1 MTILGGSR
9 SFRKRKDAP
18 PAESTFALCGA
29 YAGMVGVI
37 FVDAARPVFAPSAN
51 EPYASIGTPADN
63 TKTMKVFHFNK
74 KDTKIFAYVQHLLYL
89 CALKIKQNEI
99 FKSRTMHNHFFPAAT
114 CCILM
119 GLLLTG
125 CNQNKTA
132 TWQPVGDRIKTE
144 WASEVNPEN
153 VLPEYPRPQLQREEW
168 QNMNGL
174 WQYAITDKGLP
185 QPTEWQGE
193 ILVPFAVESS
203 LSGVGKEV
211 GAEQE
216 LWYRRT
222 FRVPSTWRGRRVK
235 MNFGAVDWQA
245 TVYINGIAVGQHT
258 GGYAP
263 FSVDITPYLHKR
275 GAQEV
280 TVRVYDPT
288 DKGYQPTGKQVEN
301 PRSIWYTS
309 VTGIWQTVWMEPVEA
324 NSIVRVQTVPDID
337 KGVLAVTAV
346 TEEERDGDLVRVE
359 LKKDG
364 KTVVTGKGRAR
375 QAVLLT
381 VKDMQLWSPEQ
392 PELYDLCVRLE
403 REGKTIDKVR
413 SYAAMRKI
421 SRAQDAE
428 GKWRMQLNNR
438 TYFQYGPLD
447 QGWWPDGLYTAPTD
461 EALVYDIQKTKDLGF
476 NMIRKHVKV
485 EPDRWYYHCDRL
497 GMLVWQDM
505 PSGDLGNEWEPREMR
520 GGTDRARTAES
531 RKDYY
536 QEWEEIMDF
545 CSPHPCVVVWV
556 PFNEAWGQFETEKV
570 VAWTQ
575 EKDPS
580 RLVNQS
586 SGGNFR
592 DCGDI
597 FDLHHYPQ
605 PEMYLFDEAR
615 VNVLGEYGGI
625 GLPVEGHLWWNQ
637 RNWGYIRFSNTE
649 EVTAEYVKYAQQ
661 LEELV
666 KKGFSAAVY
675 TQTTDVEGEVN
686 GLMTYDRK
694 VMKVEEE
701 VVRAANLRVRAV
713 GSESEKTESGIDP
726 QKFQDTVDG
735 HRTGLYTLRN
745 TNGMEVT
752 ITNFGGR
759 IVSILVPDKD
769 GKKRDVVLGFDNIRD
784 YETIPSDF
792 GACIGRYANRIAN
805 GQITL
810 DGQTYQLETNN
821 FGHTLHGGPKG
832 WQYRVY
838 QAEQADAKTLTLKLI
853 SEDGDNGFPG
863 RVKAGCTY
871 TLTEDNTLRMEY
883 FGATNAVTVINMTNH
898 TYFNLTGDGGKDI
911 LGHLLWLNARET
923 TPIDATFMTT
933 GEVREIEKG
942 SAFDFLSAPKAVGQD
957 IDQEDE
963 QLTNG
968 HGYDHNW
975 ILQASQQGLTKAATL
990 YCPETGIEVEVR
1002 TSEPGIQVY
1011 TGNFLDGSVTGKR
1024 GEVYGHRHAIC
1035 LETQKYPDT
1044 PNKPEWPTAVL
1055 RPGER
1060 YQSTTEFHFSVK

>member
-1 MTILGGSR
+1 M
-9 SFRKRKDAP
+9 
-18 PAESTFALCGA
+18 
-29 YAGMVGVI
+29 
-37 FVDAARPVFAPSAN
+37 SA
-51 EPYASIGTPADN
+51 
-63 TKTMKVFHFNK
+63 
-74 KDTKIFAYVQHLLYL
+74 Q
-89 CALKIKQNEI
+89 IKNEI
-99 FKSRTMHNHFFPAAT
+99 FKSKVMHTHFFHAAAYCVLT
-114 CCILM
+114 

-125 CNQNKTA
+125 CNRNQSA
-132 TWQPVGDRIKTE
+132 TWQPVGDKIRTE
-144 WASEVNPEN
+144 WSEQVNPDR

-168 QNMNGL
+168 HNLNGL

-185 QPTEWQGE
+185 QPTQWQGE
-193 ILVPFAVESS
+193 ILVPFAIESS

-211 GAEQE
+211 GANQE

-222 FRVPSTWRGRRVK
+222 FRIPSTWRGRRVK

-245 TVYINGIAVGQHT
+245 TVYINGIEVIRHT

-275 GAQEV
+275 GEQEM

-309 VTGIWQTVWMEPVEA
+309 VTGIWQTVWMEPVRE
-324 NSIVRVQTVPDID
+324 NSIMRVQTVADID
-337 KGVLAVTAV
+337 KQQLSVTTM
-346 TEEERDGDLVRVE
+346 TEEAECTDQVRVV
-359 LKKDG
+359 LTKDG
-364 KTVVTGKGRAR
+364 KEVARGKGRAG
-375 QAVLLT
+375 QEILLS
-381 VKDMQLWSPEQ
+381 VEDMRLWSPEH
-392 PELYDLCVRLE
+392 PELYDLCLTLE
-403 REGKTIDKVR
+403 RDGKAIDHVR

-421 SRAQDAE
+421 SRAKDAE
-428 GKWRMQLNNR
+428 GIWRMQLNNR

-461 EALVYDIQKTKDLGF
+461 EALLYDIQKTKDLGF

-505 PSGDLGNEWEPREMR
+505 PSGDLGNEWAPRTMR
-520 GGTDRARTAES
+520 GGTDRDRTAES
-531 RKDYY
+531 REDYY
-536 QEWEEIMDF
+536 QEWKEIMDF
-545 CSPHPCVVVWV
+545 CAPHPCVVVWV

-575 EKDPS
+575 QRDPS

-597 FDLHHYPQ
+597 FDLHNYPH
-605 PEMYLFDEAR
+605 PDMYLFDKER

-637 RNWGYIRFSNTE
+637 RNWGYIRFSNSE
-649 EVTAEYVKYAQQ
+649 EVTAEYMKYARQ

-694 VMKVEEE
+694 IMKVREEA
-701 VVRAANLRVRAV
+701 VRAANMSVRAA
-713 GSESEKTESGIDP
+713 GSESELTQSGMNP
-726 QKFQDTVDG
+726 QKFQDIVDG
-735 HRTGLYTLRN
+735 HRTALYTLTNR
-745 TNGMEVT
+745 NGMEVT

-769 GKKRDVVLGFDNIRD
+769 GNKRDVVLGFDNIQD

-805 GQITL
+805 GQITI
-810 DGQTYQLETNN
+810 DGQTYQLDTNN
-821 FGHTLHGGPKG
+821 FGHTLHGGPTG

-838 QAEQADAKTLTLKLI
+838 QAEQADNHTLKLSLI
-853 SEDGDNGFPG
+853 SENGDNGFPG
-863 RVKAGCTY
+863 RVKAGCIY
-871 TLTEDNTLRMEY
+871 ILNDDNTLRMEY
-883 FGATNAVTVINMTNH
+883 FGTTNAPTVINMTNH
-898 TYFNLTGDGGKDI
+898 TYFNLTGSGENDI
-911 LGHLLWLNARET
+911 LGHKLWLNARQT

-933 GEVREIEKG
+933 GEIRDIDKG
-942 SAFDFLSAPKAVGQD
+942 SAFDFLTAPKTIGQD
-957 IDQEDE
+957 IDADDE

-975 ILQASQQGLTKAATL
+975 ILQPNNGRLTKAATL
-990 YCPETGIEVEVR
+990 YCQETGIELEVR

-1024 GEVYGHRHAIC
+1024 GEVYGRRHAIC

-1044 PNKPEWPTAVL
+1044 PNKPEWPSAVL